1 MENTL
6 LEGVFDIVREHY
18 RNRMNR
24 ELPVRTWRTPAELS
38 EILKVSIDDSGV
50 DTDELI
56 STIDTYLSECVRT
69 QHPHFLQPLWGG
81 LSEA

>member
-1 MENTL
+1 
-6 LEGVFDIVREHY
+6 
-18 RNRMNR
+18 MNR

-69 QHPHFLQPLWGG
+69 QNQNFLQQLWGG
-81 LSEA
+81 LSEAR